1 MQNIIIF
8 GIGALVCS
16 LFLSNFIKLSSILK
30 GEDFNFKEYKVV
42 CSYYSD
48 KKLMKNMNDT
58 YIELRADKKS
68 VWDKLFESI
77 LRLIKRMT

>member
-30 GEDFNFKEYKVV
+30 GEDFNFKEYISKFKLKNIDMKYAIIFLKVTSAV
-42 CSYYSD
+42 FGFCSEEASP
-48 KKLMKNMNDT
+48 N
-58 YIELRADKKS
+58 
-68 VWDKLFESI
+68 
-77 LRLIKRMT
+77 

>member
-30 GEDFNFKEYKVV
+30 GEDFNFKDLDEKIG
-42 CSYYSD
+42 STLE
-48 KKLMKNMNDT
+48 KLLD
-58 YIELRADKKS
+58 EG
-68 VWDKLFESI
+68 I
-77 LRLIKRMT
+77 LKRQYMEKQDEE